1 MSIPCPAP
9 SRPRGG
15 AFLYLALIIALML
28 SGCSGIGPGRA
39 GSASVADC
47 LAEVSDPPA
56 EVTGVFVEPDDGYSP
71 VLDELAHAD
80 CTIDVTIYM
89 LTDDLVF
96 DALIDAAGR
105 GVRVRVIL
113 DEHPFGMFGDQ
124 QEAMDRLEAG
134 GVDVIW
140 GPDHFQFTHAKYIVV
155 DSRVALIMNL
165 NLTRS
170 AFNGNR
176 EFGVVTTAPDPVA
189 QAQAV
194 FDADWIGAT
203 TENVSGP
210 LIVSPESSRSRIV
223 AMMNGAASSIAFYA
237 EVIRD
242 DGIIATLRDAVQRG
256 VHVRLI
262 VNSSV
267 DPIDLE
273 ALVELST
280 IGVEVRMMEAVYIHA
295 KTLIIDGEAALI
307 GSQNYTMTSLD
318 RNREVGMVVD
328 DPALMARIVAV
339 YERDWARA
347 IPAEGVPAASAG
359 IGWIWER
366 GTEHP
371 SPILEYAVR
380 LSAYPLTLIDESGY
394 SVRTV
399 PRGWAHGIGQPA
411 FIQAD
416 IAAGRCPSPFDRRC
430 AGGERYAL
438 RGDVSK
444 RPWTRFDTGTQSVGT
459 FV

>member
-1 MSIPCPAP
+1 
-9 SRPRGG
+9 
-15 AFLYLALIIALML
+15 LYLLLTLALML
-28 SGCSGIGPGRA
+28 SGCSTIGRGSA
-39 GSASVADC
+39 GSTFDADC
-47 LAEVSDPPA
+47 LADIGDTPA
-56 EVTGVFVEPDDGYSP
+56 EITGVFVEPDDGYSP

-176 EFGVVTTAPDPVA
+176 EFGVVTTEADPVA

-194 FDADWIGAT
+194 FDADWNGTSA
-203 TENVSGP
+203 ENVSGP
-210 LIVSPESSRSRIV
+210 LIVSPETSRSRIV
-223 AMMNGAASSIAFYA
+223 ALMNKAESSIAFYA

-242 DGIIATLRDAVQRG
+242 DGIIATLREAVQRG
-256 VHVRLI
+256 VYVRLI

-267 DPIDLE
+267 DPADLE
-273 ALVELST
+273 SLVELST

-328 DPALMARIVAV
+328 DPALMARVVAV
-339 YERDWARA
+339 YERDWSRA
-347 IPAEGVPAASAG
+347 IPAGAVPAANADE
-359 IGWIWER
+359 WIWER
-366 GTEHP
+366 GTVYP
-371 SPILEYAVR
+371 SPLLEFAVK

-444 RPWTRFDTGTQSVGT
+444 RPWTRFDAGTQSVGT

>member
-1 MSIPCPAP
+1 MHVTFTAP
-9 SRPRGG
+9 SRLRGG
-15 AFLYLALIIALML
+15 AFWCPLLLVALVLA
-28 SGCSGIGPGRA
+28 GCSGPHT
-39 GSASVADC
+39 VQEC
-47 LAEVSDPPA
+47 LAGLPSAPA
-56 EVTGVFVEPDDGYSP
+56 EVTGVFVEPDDSYAP
-71 VLDELAHAD
+71 VLDELEHAR
-80 CTIDVTIYM
+80 CAIDVTIYM

-96 DALIDAAGR
+96 TALTDAASR

-124 QEAMDRLEAG
+124 QEARDRLEQG
-134 GVDVIW
+134 GVEVMW
-140 GPDHFQFTHAKYIVV
+140 GASQFQFTHAKYIVV
-155 DSRVALIMNL
+155 DSRVAVIMNQ

-176 EFGVVTTAPDPVA
+176 EFGVVTTEADPVE

-194 FDADWIGAT
+194 FNHDWDGT
-203 TENVSGP
+203 SSDGVTGP
-210 LIVSPESSRSRIV
+210 LIISPETSRSRIT
-223 AMMNGAASSIAFYA
+223 ALMNSAGTSIDFYA

-242 DGIIATLRDAVQRG
+242 EGIIATLRAAVQRG

-267 DPIDLE
+267 DPADLE
-273 ALVELST
+273 ALLELST
-280 IGVEVRMMEAVYIHA
+280 DGVEVRMMETIYIHA
-295 KTLIIDGEAALI
+295 KTLIVDGEAALI

-328 DPALMARIVAV
+328 DSALVARVVAV
-339 YERDWARA
+339 YERDWVRA
-347 IPAEGVPAASAG
+347 VPAQAVPAAGVIRADGWDIGATSASPRGG
-359 IGWIWER
+359 IR
-366 GTEHP
+366 
-371 SPILEYAVR
+371 SR
-380 LSAYPLTLIDESGY
+380 LVNIPLTSTGESGY

-399 PRGWAHGIGQPA
+399 PRGWAHGISQPA

-416 IAAGRCPSPFDRRC
+416 IAAGRCPSPIDRRC

-438 RGDVSK
+438 RGVVLK
-444 RPWTRFDTGTQSVGT
+444 RSWTRFDVGIQSVGT